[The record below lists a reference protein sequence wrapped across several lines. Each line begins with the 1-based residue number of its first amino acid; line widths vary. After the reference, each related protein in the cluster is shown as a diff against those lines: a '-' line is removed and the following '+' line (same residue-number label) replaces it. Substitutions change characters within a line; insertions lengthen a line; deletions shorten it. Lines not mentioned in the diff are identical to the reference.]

1 MSSETVGS
9 DARVRSGESESPAE
23 AGRPSVAENGGVGRP
38 APSAAPSANGGNGR
52 DAGGRFATGNVG
64 GPGNPF
70 TRQTAR
76 LRQLLVEAVS
86 DQDLKDVIAMLVRKA
101 KEGDVAAAKVLLS
114 YVVGKPAEMAHP
126 DRLDHDEF
134 ERRHEDTI
142 DTEKMADV
150 IAGTPVGVATEVLRY
165 VVPCQAE
172 TARQR
177 MAGLLRKQDEKSER
191 QSERPRTLSRKE
203 RRRLVCERKRLARK
217 GKRKPGENSARRAP
231 LANGGNGTGGHGADG
246 KQDAAKER

>member
-1 MSSETVGS
+1 MAMSSETVGS
-9 DARVRSGESESPAE
+9 DAQGRNGESSSPTE
-23 AGRPSVAENGGVGRP
+23 AGRPSVEENSALGRP
-38 APSAAPSANGGNGR
+38 APSAAPLANGGNGR
-52 DAGGRFATGNVG
+52 DTRGRFAAGNVG

-70 TRQTAR
+70 TRRTAR

-86 DQDLKDVIAMLVRKA
+86 DQDLKDVIAMLVRQA

-134 ERRHEDTI
+134 ERRHADTI

-150 IAGTPVGVATEVLRY
+150 IAGTPVGVAAQLLRY

-172 TARQR
+172 TARQK
-177 MAGLLRKQDEKSER
+177 MVTLLGKQHEKAER
-191 QSERPRTLSRKE
+191 QVERPRRPSRQ
-203 RRRLVCERKRLARK
+203 ERKRLARK
-217 GKRKPGENSARRAP
+217 A
-231 LANGGNGTGGHGADG
+231 
-246 KQDAAKER
+246 